1 MNLKNEHGQSVLA
14 RKSLGW
20 VTLEE
25 RRAQMKTRLMYKT
38 VNGLAPQRLCEVFH
52 ARCDYHS

>member
-25 RRAQMKTRLMYKT
+25 RRAQMKVRLMH
-38 VNGLAPQRLCEVFH
+38 V
-52 ARCDYHS
+52 